1 MMTSKTKNFQV
12 LAKSK
17 PENSLAQHI
26 DDCLNICEQLL
37 LCFSHLPVQNKLLFW
52 STLRDALIFHD
63 TGKSHPEFQRI
74 LYGMKTASNA
84 WHYQRHEL
92 FSLFYIYQ
100 SFGEEKYK
108 KQLCYI
114 VAGHHKSIEDVLHF
128 SEQAYDDNYSGFFGS
143 DGMLSYEQECNKLWK
158 NKTWKILAGYG
169 FSKKTDAN
177 IPLLTVLHD
186 IYQERITLKNES
198 FLWYLLLVGM
208 VKQCDHLAS
217 AGITKLYKLSDID
230 FSFLFRY
237 PLYAHQQSSFMTLG
251 NVILSAPTGSGKTE
265 TSLLWLKKQL
275 DVKGEGRAFYVLPY
289 TASIN
294 AMYERLTKQFENQVS
309 LVGMLHGKVAQ
320 YIEEKFSADQSFASS
335 LRNQLLQD
343 FKTLV
348 TPFKIVTPFQ
358 LLKHLFG
365 LKGFEKGIVEWSGG
379 YFIFDEIH
387 AYDSATFAQIVV
399 LLEFCVKQ
407 MSATVFIMTATLPS
421 FMRMKLQ
428 NAIGGMSFIEADSN
442 LYDSFDRHRLMIESG
457 KLYASLSVIQR
468 ELDLGSKVLVVCNT
482 VEQAQNVYKNLF
494 AKSKLLIHGS
504 FNAEDRSRK
513 ETRLQEEDIQLLVG
527 TQAIEVSLDIDYDT
541 IYTEPAPLD
550 ALIQRLGRVN
560 RKRKKGIC
568 ICHVFNESNDKD
580 RFIYE
585 QAVVERT
592 LSVLLAD
599 VVNRNDGYI
608 HERELQGLIDKVY
621 PCWDEQQRQKYDLT
635 YQSLS
640 QGILNNLSPLAYN
653 VKSEEDF
660 YKQFNGVKVL
670 PVSLRERYR
679 HYCEEKMFVKAEG
692 LMVSIRESR
701 LFSLLNEGSIEQDL
715 FVYEVDRANLFD
727 KKQVTIIMKK
737 YDSEL
742 GLQINT
748 SDSFSDTFI

>member
-1 MMTSKTKNFQV
+1 
-12 LAKSK
+12 
-17 PENSLAQHI
+17 
-26 DDCLNICEQLL
+26 
-37 LCFSHLPVQNKLLFW
+37 
-52 STLRDALIFHD
+52 
-63 TGKSHPEFQRI
+63 
-74 LYGMKTASNA
+74 
-84 WHYQRHEL
+84 
-92 FSLFYIYQ
+92 
-100 SFGEEKYK
+100 
-108 KQLCYI
+108 
-114 VAGHHKSIEDVLHF
+114 
-128 SEQAYDDNYSGFFGS
+128 
-143 DGMLSYEQECNKLWK
+143 
-158 NKTWKILAGYG
+158 
-169 FSKKTDAN
+169 
-177 IPLLTVLHD
+177 
-186 IYQERITLKNES
+186 
-198 FLWYLLLVGM
+198 
-208 VKQCDHLAS
+208 
-217 AGITKLYKLSDID
+217 
-230 FSFLFRY
+230 
-237 PLYAHQQSSFMTLG
+237 
-251 NVILSAPTGSGKTE
+251 
-265 TSLLWLKKQL
+265 
-275 DVKGEGRAFYVLPY
+275 
-289 TASIN
+289 
-294 AMYERLTKQFENQVS
+294 
-309 LVGMLHGKVAQ
+309 
-320 YIEEKFSADQSFASS
+320 
-335 LRNQLLQD
+335 
-343 FKTLV
+343 
-348 TPFKIVTPFQ
+348 
-358 LLKHLFG
+358 
-365 LKGFEKGIVEWSGG
+365 
-379 YFIFDEIH
+379 
-387 AYDSATFAQIVV
+387 
-399 LLEFCVKQ
+399 
-407 MSATVFIMTATLPS
+407 
-421 FMRMKLQ
+421 
-428 NAIGGMSFIEADSN
+428 
-442 LYDSFDRHRLMIESG
+442 MIESG